1 MKHFLYLLK
10 MEFLVNDEEFRN
22 WKIIIYLSILAMIM
36 IASGHATDRKIF
48 KIAQLNE
55 ELKKNSSNGNDL
67 ILNKAI
73 QELNTVLDLL
83 KRNRLLSMNPMS
95 DG

>member
-1 MKHFLYLLK
+1 M
-10 MEFLVNDEEFRN
+10 
-22 WKIIIYLSILAMIM
+22 
-36 IASGHATDRKIF
+36 TDPIKYCTIRIE
-48 KIAQLNE
+48 QLNE
-55 ELKKNSSNGNDL
+55 ELVKNPTNGNDL

-73 QELNTVLDLL
+73 AELNTVLDLL

>member
-1 MKHFLYLLK
+1 MTNPIKYITIRI
-10 MEFLVNDEEFRN
+10 E
-22 WKIIIYLSILAMIM
+22 
-36 IASGHATDRKIF
+36 
-48 KIAQLNE
+48 QLNE

-73 QELNTVLDLL
+73 SELNTVLDLL

>member
-1 MKHFLYLLK
+1 M
-10 MEFLVNDEEFRN
+10 
-22 WKIIIYLSILAMIM
+22 
-36 IASGHATDRKIF
+36 TDPIKYITIRIE
-48 KIAQLNE
+48 QLNE

-73 QELNTVLDLL
+73 SELNTVLDLL

>member
-1 MKHFLYLLK
+1 MTCLIQFTLESTYKP
-10 MEFLVNDEEFRN
+10 M
-22 WKIIIYLSILAMIM
+22 
-36 IASGHATDRKIF
+36 TDPIKYITIRIE
-48 KIAQLNE
+48 QLNE

>member
-1 MKHFLYLLK
+1 MLSTLRKRSNPMSVNETNPIKYLEIRIQ
-10 MEFLVNDEEFRN
+10 M
-22 WKIIIYLSILAMIM
+22 
-36 IASGHATDRKIF
+36 
-48 KIAQLNE
+48 LNE
-55 ELKKNSSNGNDL
+55 ELKKNPSNGNDL

-73 QELNTVLDLL
+73 AELNTVLDLL

>member
-1 MKHFLYLLK
+1 MTVKAKDPIKYLEVRIQ
-10 MEFLVNDEEFRN
+10 M
-22 WKIIIYLSILAMIM
+22 
-36 IASGHATDRKIF
+36 
-48 KIAQLNE
+48 LNE

-83 KRNRLLSMNPMS
+83 KRNRLLESTGTDNYKRYGS
-95 DG
+95 FA

>member
-1 MKHFLYLLK
+1 M
-10 MEFLVNDEEFRN
+10 
-22 WKIIIYLSILAMIM
+22 
-36 IASGHATDRKIF
+36 TDPIKYITIRIE
-48 KIAQLNE
+48 QLNE
-55 ELKKNSSNGNDL
+55 ELVKNPTNGNDL